1 MKKYIYLFSAVLVIS
16 GSFCL
21 AAPSPAIVQSA
32 QQWTVDV
39 RYEHPQQMQA
49 RFEGQRHPVRFW
61 YMIMTLTNETGDDVD
76 FYPKCELM
84 TDTFQIVSAGINVP
98 PAVFDQIRRRH
109 QKQYPFLESIDKTS
123 NKVLQGQDN
132 VKDVAIIWADFD
144 PKAKNVSFFV
154 AGLSNE
160 TIELA
165 HPTDKDEEGNAKK
178 VFLRKTLELDY
189 KLGGDPLFRS
199 DAILKFKEQNWIMR

>member
-1 MKKYIYLFSAVLVIS
+1 MKKYIYLFSAILVIS
-16 GSFCL
+16 GSFCQ

-39 RYEHPQQMQA
+39 RYEHPQQMQV

-98 PAVFDQIRRRH
+98 PAVFDQVKRRH

-132 VKDVAIIWADFD
+132 VKDVVIIWADFD

-165 HPTDKDEEGNAKK
+165 HPIDKDEEGNAKK

>member
-1 MKKYIYLFSAVLVIS
+1 MKKYIYLFSAILVIS

-39 RYEHPQQMQA
+39 KYEHPQQIMI
-49 RFEGQRHPVRFW
+49 RFEGQRHPVSFW

-84 TDTFQIVSAGINVP
+84 TDTFQIVPAGINVP
-98 PAVFDQIRRRH
+98 PSVFNQIKRRH

-123 NKVLQGQDN
+123 SKVLQGQDN
-132 VKDVAIIWADFD
+132 IKDVAIIWSDFA
-144 PKAKNVSFFV
+144 PKAKNVSFFI

-160 TIELA
+160 TIELD
-165 HPTDKDEEGNAKK
+165 HPTAKDENDNTKK

-189 KLGGDPLFRS
+189 KLGGDPKFRS